1 MYFTY
6 LMVVLIV
13 KYNFIFILIL
23 HRLQKKTLLDI
34 DVHSITNFTPAIL
47 SYQLSTFNDIFPGRR
62 ISSFAFNI
70 PESV

>member
-23 HRLQKKTLLDI
+23 YLLQKKTLPDI
-34 DVHSITNFTPAIL
+34 DVHAITDFTPAIL
-47 SYQLSTFNDIFPGRR
+47 SYQLSTFNDIFLGKR